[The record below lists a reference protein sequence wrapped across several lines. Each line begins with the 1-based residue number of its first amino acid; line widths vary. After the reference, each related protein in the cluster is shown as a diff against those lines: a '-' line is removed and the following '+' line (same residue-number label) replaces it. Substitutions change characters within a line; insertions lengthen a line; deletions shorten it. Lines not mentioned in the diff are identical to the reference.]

1 MHDLKAPVL
10 LLAALIGCRGAPAR
24 RGELGESC
32 RPDGTCEGALEC
44 RKSDDAYQCLP
55 KALPLHVEPIEYES
69 VKFCSSC
76 ADRCGDAGIKEC
88 LYSDTSVWG
97 SKPATCSCR

>member
-1 MHDLKAPVL
+1 MTRKPFL
-10 LLAALIGCRGAPAR
+10 LLFLLLGCHSAPER
-24 RGELGESC
+24 RGDLGEQC
-32 RPDGTCEGALEC
+32 KPDGTCAGALQC
-44 RKSDDAYQCLP
+44 RQGSDGYVCLP
-55 KALPLHVEPIEYES
+55 KVDPVLPIEYES

-97 SKPATCSCR
+97 SKPALCSCR